1 MNIDLLASS
10 ISYKELFEL
19 HPKILNVY
27 DLFSKIKNKIHF
39 NHDPFK
45 ILFRIH
51 KYQEKDD
58 GFLFFK
64 KGDFIENVISKN
76 MSLKEINELEINFRY
91 DENKKTSIYNTSY
104 EMFMVSEVIFLCGF
118 NIYLNNLWCV
128 YYDIEE
134 DRLINVIY
142 PKNKE
147 FLKLLFVESNDYI
160 YSEKYVIK
168 KEIFE
173 KLKYKIND
181 NQVEEYFCI

>member
-19 HPKILNVY
+19 QPKIFNAY

-51 KYQEKDD
+51 KYQKKDD

-64 KGDFIENVISKN
+64 KGDFIENVIFKN
-76 MSLKEINELEINFRY
+76 MSLKEINELEINFGY
-91 DENKKTSIYNTSY
+91 NEHENTKMYKTSY
-104 EMFMVSEVIFLCGF
+104 EVFFFSEVIFFCGF

-128 YYDIEE
+128 YYDIKE

-142 PKNKE
+142 QKNKD
-147 FLKLLFVESNDYI
+147 FLNSLFVESNDDI

-173 KLKYKIND
+173 KLNYKIND